1 MGVPLVYFP
10 RLAFEPERFLM
21 KTFVANEN
29 DIKRDWYVVDAANQS
44 TGRLAVF
51 IADLLRG
58 RNKPTYTPHVDTGA
72 FVVVINA
79 EKVKLTGNKEKKK
92 IYQDFS
98 GFPSGLQ
105 ERSAAVI
112 REKNPTRIITQAVEG
127 MLPGNRLMRKTITR
141 LKVYAG
147 PNHPH
152 SAQKVQTLEFKG

>member
-1 MGVPLVYFP
+1 
-10 RLAFEPERFLM
+10 M

-29 DIKRDWYVVDAANQS
+29 DIKRDWYVVDAAGKS

-58 RNKPTYTPHVDTGA
+58 RNKPTFTPHVDTGA
-72 FVVVINA
+72 FVIVINA
-79 EKVKLTGNKEKKK
+79 DQVKLTGNKEEKK
-92 IYQDFS
+92 IYQDYS
-98 GFPSGLQ
+98 GFPGGLQ

-112 REKNPTRIITQAVEG
+112 REKNPTRIIMQAVEG

-147 PNHPH
+147 PTHPH
-152 SAQKVQTLEFKG
+152 SAQKVQVIEFKG

>member
-1 MGVPLVYFP
+1 
-10 RLAFEPERFLM
+10 M

-29 DIKRDWYVVDAANQS
+29 DIEREWFVVDATDKS

-79 EKVKLTGNKEKKK
+79 EKVKLTGNKEENK

-98 GFPSGLQ
+98 GYPSGLQ
-105 ERSAAVI
+105 HRSAAVI
-112 REKNPTRIITQAVEG
+112 RAKNPTRIITQAVEG
-127 MLPGNRLMRKTITR
+127 MLPGNRLMRRTITR
-141 LKVYAG
+141 LKVYTG

-152 SAQKVQTLEFKG
+152 SAQKVTTLEFKG

>member
-1 MGVPLVYFP
+1 
-10 RLAFEPERFLM
+10 M

-29 DIKRDWYVVDAANQS
+29 DIEREWFVVDATDKS

-79 EKVKLTGNKEKKK
+79 EKVKLTGNKEEDK

-98 GFPSGLQ
+98 GYPSGLQ
-105 ERSAAVI
+105 HRSAAVI
-112 REKNPTRIITQAVEG
+112 RAKDPTRIITQAVEG
-127 MLPGNRLMRKTITR
+127 MLPGNRLMRRTITR
-141 LKVYAG
+141 LKVYTG

-152 SAQKVQTLEFKG
+152 SAQKVTTLEFKG

>member
-1 MGVPLVYFP
+1 
-10 RLAFEPERFLM
+10 M

-29 DIKRDWYVVDAANQS
+29 DIEREWFVVDAADKS

-51 IADLLRG
+51 IADILRG

-79 EKVKLTGNKEKKK
+79 EKVKLTGNKEDDK

-98 GFPSGLQ
+98 GYPSGLK
-105 ERSAAVI
+105 RRTAAAI
-112 REKNPTRIITQAVEG
+112 RAKDPKRIIMQAVEG
-127 MLPGNRLMRKTITR
+127 MLPDNRLMRRTITR

-147 PNHPH
+147 SNHPH
-152 SAQKVQTLEFKG
+152 TAQKVKTLEFKG

>member
-1 MGVPLVYFP
+1 
-10 RLAFEPERFLM
+10 M

-29 DIKRDWYVVDAANQS
+29 DIKRDWYVVDAADKS
-44 TGRLAVF
+44 AGRLAVF

-79 EKVKLTGNKEKKK
+79 EKVKLTGNKEEDK

-105 ERSAAVI
+105 QRSASAI
-112 REKNPTRIITQAVEG
+112 RAKNPTRILMQAVEG
-127 MLPGNRLMRKTITR
+127 MLPDNRLMRRTITR
-141 LKVYAG
+141 LKIYTG

-152 SAQKVQTLEFKG
+152 AAQKVQTLEFKG

>member
-1 MGVPLVYFP
+1 
-10 RLAFEPERFLM
+10 M

-29 DIKRDWYVVDAANQS
+29 DIKRDWYVVDATDKS

-79 EKVKLTGNKEKKK
+79 EKVKLTGNKEAKK
-92 IYQDFS
+92 IYQDYS
-98 GFPSGLQ
+98 GFPSGLK
-105 ERSAAVI
+105 ERTAETI
-112 REKNPTRIITQAVEG
+112 REKNPTRIIMQAVEG

-141 LKVYAG
+141 LKVYTG

>member
-1 MGVPLVYFP
+1 
-10 RLAFEPERFLM
+10 M

-29 DIKRDWYVVDAANQS
+29 DIKRDWYVVDATDKS

-72 FVVVINA
+72 FVIVINA
-79 EKVKLTGNKEKKK
+79 EKVKLTGNKEEKK
-92 IYQDFS
+92 IYQDYS
-98 GFPSGLQ
+98 GFPSGLK
-105 ERSAAVI
+105 ERTAETI
-112 REKNPTRIITQAVEG
+112 REKNPTRIIMQAVEG

-141 LKVYAG
+141 LKVYTG

>member
-1 MGVPLVYFP
+1 
-10 RLAFEPERFLM
+10 M

-29 DIKRDWYVVDAANQS
+29 DVKRDWYVIDAADKS

-79 EKVKLTGNKEKKK
+79 EKVKLTGNKEEKK
-92 IYQDFS
+92 IYQDYS

-112 REKNPTRIITQAVEG
+112 REKNPTRIIRQAVEG

-141 LKVYAG
+141 LKIYAG
-147 PNHPH
+147 PVHPH
-152 SAQKVQTLEFKG
+152 TAQKVKTLEFKG

>member
-1 MGVPLVYFP
+1 
-10 RLAFEPERFLM
+10 M

-29 DIKRDWYVVDAANQS
+29 DIKRDWYVVDATDKS

-79 EKVKLTGNKEKKK
+79 EKVKLTGNKEEKK
-92 IYQDFS
+92 IYQDYS
-98 GFPSGLQ
+98 GFPSGLKKRTA
-105 ERSAAVI
+105 ETI
-112 REKNPTRIITQAVEG
+112 REKNPTRIIMQAVEG

-141 LKVYAG
+141 LKVYTG

>member
-79 EKVKLTGNKEKKK
+79 EKVKLTGNKEEKK

>member
-1 MGVPLVYFP
+1 
-10 RLAFEPERFLM
+10 M

-29 DIKRDWYVVDAANQS
+29 DIKRDWYVVDAADKS

-79 EKVKLTGNKEKKK
+79 EKVKLTGNKEAKK
-92 IYQDFS
+92 IYQDYS
-98 GFPSGLQ
+98 GFPSGLK
-105 ERSAAVI
+105 ERTAETI
-112 REKNPTRIITQAVEG
+112 REKNPTRIIMQAVEG

-141 LKVYAG
+141 LKVYTG

>member
-1 MGVPLVYFP
+1 
-10 RLAFEPERFLM
+10 M

-29 DIKRDWYVVDAANQS
+29 DVKRDWYVVDAAGKS

-72 FVVVINA
+72 FVIVINA
-79 EKVKLTGNKEKKK
+79 DKVKLTGNKEGDK
-92 IYQDFS
+92 IYQDYS
-98 GFPSGLQ
+98 GFPGGLQ

-112 REKNPTRIITQAVEG
+112 REKNPTRIIMQAVEG

-147 PNHPH
+147 PAHPH
-152 SAQKVQTLEFKG
+152 TAQKVQVVEFKG

>member
-1 MGVPLVYFP
+1 
-10 RLAFEPERFLM
+10 M

-29 DIKRDWYVVDAANQS
+29 DVKRDWYVIDAADKS

-79 EKVKLTGNKEKKK
+79 EKVKLTGNKEEKK
-92 IYQDFS
+92 IYQDYS

-105 ERSAAVI
+105 HRTAATI
-112 REKNPTRIITQAVEG
+112 REKNPTRIIMQAVEG
-127 MLPGNRLMRKTITR
+127 MLPDNRLMRKTITR
-141 LKVYAG
+141 LKVYTG

-152 SAQKVQTLEFKG
+152 SAQQVQTLEFKG

>member
-1 MGVPLVYFP
+1 
-10 RLAFEPERFLM
+10 M

-29 DIKRDWYVVDAANQS
+29 DVKRDWYVVDAADKS

-79 EKVKLTGNKEKKK
+79 EKVKLTGNKEEKK
-92 IYQDFS
+92 IYQDYS
-98 GFPSGLQ
+98 GFPSGLRH
-105 ERSAAVI
+105 RSAAVI
-112 REKNPTRIITQAVEG
+112 REKNPTRIITQAVKG
-127 MLPGNRLMRKTITR
+127 MLPTNRLMRKTITR

-152 SAQKVQTLEFKG
+152 TAQKVQTLEFKAK